1 MAAVVVVAQVTLFVL
16 LFLQY
21 HARRSAGRTTCSVS
35 SGTQNYSVSCS
46 HCDCD
51 VLQNESADRPT
62 RQTDSSSD
70 SGTQQQ
76 QLDQLRYENDKLK
89 IALAQR

>member
-1 MAAVVVVAQVTLFVL
+1 MAVVVVVAQVTLFVL

-21 HARRSAGRTTCSVS
+21 HARRSAGRTTS